1 MNDISLQEVK
11 QIIFD
16 VITASRWFGI
26 QRSTLAIIFSTADH
40 LKTSVP
46 SSARLLV
53 VDALRELIDEE
64 KIFESGRRYIATAY
78 RLEYNRAF
86 LDGVRHKMKQ

>member
-1 MNDISLQEVK
+1 MNGISSQEVK
-11 QIIFD
+11 QIIYD
-16 VITASRWFGI
+16 VIAASRWFGI
-26 QRSTLAIIFSTADH
+26 QRSTLAIIFSTSDY

-46 SSARLLV
+46 STVRELA
-53 VDALRELIDEE
+53 VDALRELVDEG